1 LRSYSQKIFEKEFL
15 YMHPKRS
22 LLLVALIL
30 SILAWSA
37 IAPRPVYAASVRYAV
52 PDGSTTGDC
61 LSWATACTLQHAL
74 ASAVSGDQIWV
85 KMGTYTPGTAGERTA
100 TFTLKNGVTL
110 YGGFPTGTTESR
122 LMDRSY
128 ISYPTILSGD
138 LNGNGIDHND
148 AYRVVT
154 ASHTDSSA
162 VLDGFTITGGNANGD
177 ATQRSGSGIYID
189 TGSPT
194 LRNLVI
200 SANETDG
207 IGAGV
212 YLYQSSPILDHVT
225 FSNNLARMYG
235 GAMYAYLSSLS
246 LTNVI
251 FDNNTVNGGDGGALY
266 LYGGSAT
273 LSNVSFRGNIAI
285 PVGAGTGTQAGG
297 SGGALYVTGSD
308 PILNN
313 VIFSQNV
320 AGGNG
325 GALDLENSN
334 PILSNVT
341 FSGNGDI
348 STLSGRA
355 IYMNNSSPQIR
366 NSIIWG
372 DGTLVTAIFGSDP
385 VYTRVILR
393 GGGAGTLDA
402 DPLFEFAGAHN
413 LNLRPASPAINYG
426 DNTVTAP
433 GLPATDRNG
442 YPRIADGTVDL
453 GAYENQ
459 GPYNNAPVLSGSMS
473 DLALLE
479 DPVSNPGHKVSDLL
493 AGHVSDADGTA
504 AGAGMV
510 IYAVDNTNGDW
521 QFSNDGGTTWTALGV
536 VYGISSTLL
545 GPDAFVRFTPTT
557 DWSGPTTL
565 SFRAWDIPPDLRTSG
580 TLNVNSDVNGGR
592 TSFSAATG
600 TITLVVTP
608 VNDAPSFTGGA
619 DQVVLKDGA
628 AQTVSA
634 WATDISAGPSDEAGQ
649 ALNFIAD
656 NDNHALFSTQPAIS
670 VDGTLTYTP
679 AAGAIGSATVSV
691 SLHDDGGTADGGVD
705 TSAVQTFTI
714 VVTPAKVFVK
724 ANATGAGNGTSWT
737 DAYTSLQTA
746 LARTTAGCEIWV
758 AAATYK
764 PGAAGNNDAAFTL
777 KEGVAIYGGFAG
789 TEDDRDARNWK
800 IHPTILSG
808 DLNGDA
814 THDDND
820 AYHVVMASAVSNATV
835 LDGFTITGGNALGG
849 EHEIA
854 TGGGMA
860 LSSSSLTLS
869 NLIFSDNAAT
879 MGGGMALYNS
889 SSPTLNNVAFH
900 GNHAIVTGG
909 GMDLNDNSSPILNNV
924 VFHGNHTDSYGGGM
938 ALTSSNP
945 ILNNVIFSGNHA
957 DEMGGGMVL
966 VSSDPILSN
975 VTFSGN
981 NAVISGGGILL
992 AGSKPQVRNSI
1003 LWGNTAGSGAQVE
1016 NYLNSSAPVY
1026 TWVLIQGG
1034 GGTLDADPQFVD
1046 ADGPDGVSGT
1056 PDDNLRLNFGSP
1068 AIDVGDNFAC
1078 PFIDLDGLSRPGDGN
1093 ADGTATCDLGAYEA
1107 GEMLCAAPYNFTK
1120 QSGVSIQV
1128 DTPGNLACL
1137 YVDEMGSD
1145 HAHATSGIQTG
1156 RYWLIRG
1163 LQNDKISPASG
1174 FSLTLTL
1181 PVSMTPDSKDK
1192 VCRYT
1197 GSAQTWDCG
1206 LTDFDAGAK
1215 TITRSGITALS
1226 DWAVGNDVAT
1236 AVLLVSLDARAE
1248 TSVPVVVI
1256 LLVAMFGGAIG
1267 AARRK

>member
-1 LRSYSQKIFEKEFL
+1 
-15 YMHPKRS
+15 MHPKRS
-22 LLLVALIL
+22 LLLVVLVL
-30 SILAWSA
+30 NILAWSLVS
-37 IAPRPVYAASVRYAV
+37 PRSVYAASVRYAV
-52 PDGSTTGDC
+52 PDGLTTGDC
-61 LSWATACTLQHAL
+61 LSWATACTLQRAL

-207 IGAGV
+207 IGAGL
-212 YLYQSSPILDHVT
+212 YLYQSSPILERVT

-235 GAMYAYLSSLS
+235 GAMYAFSSSPS

-251 FDNNTVNGGDGGALY
+251 FDNNTVDGGDGGALY
-266 LYGGSAT
+266 LHNSSPT

-285 PVGAGTGTQAGG
+285 PIVSGNTSAGGSGGAMYVSSASNLSLSNVVFSRNVAGG
-297 SGGALYVTGSD
+297 SGGAL
-308 PILNN
+308 
-313 VIFSQNV
+313 
-320 AGGNG
+320 
-325 GALDLENSN
+325 DLEYSN

-341 FSGNGDI
+341 FSRNEAKFGG
-348 STLSGRA
+348 GA
-355 IYMNNSSPQIR
+355 IFMNNSSPQIR

-372 DGTLVTAIFGSDP
+372 DGSPVAAVFGGVP
-385 VYTRVILR
+385 VYTRVILQ

-402 DPLFEFAGAHN
+402 DPLFEFALADN
-413 LNLRPASPAINYG
+413 LHLRPASPALNYG

-433 GLPATDRNG
+433 GLPATDLDG

-453 GAYENQ
+453 GAYENR
-459 GPYNNAPVLSGSMS
+459 GPYNTAPVLSGSMS

-479 DPVSNPGHKVSDLL
+479 DPASNPGHKVSDILS
-493 AGHVSDADGTA
+493 GHVADVDGTA
-504 AGAGMV
+504 AGAGMA
-510 IYAVDNTNGDW
+510 IYAVDNTNGAW
-521 QFSNDGGTTWTALGV
+521 QFSNDGGTTWTMLPGTV
-536 VYGISSTLL
+536 SGTSSTLL
-545 GPDAFVRFTPTT
+545 GPDAFVRFMPNA
-557 DWSGPTTL
+557 DWGSTTTL

-580 TLNVNSDVNGGR
+580 TIHVNSDVNGGR

-608 VNDAPSFTGGA
+608 VNDVPSFTGGA
-619 DQVVLKDGA
+619 DQVALKDGG

-634 WATDISAGPSDEAGQ
+634 WATDISTGPGDEAAQ
-649 ALNFIAD
+649 ALNFIVD
-656 NDNHALFSTQPAIS
+656 NDNHALFSAQPAIS
-670 VDGTLTYTP
+670 ADGTLTYTP

-705 TSAVQTFTI
+705 TSATQTFTI
-714 VVTPAKVFVK
+714 FVTPARVFVK

-737 DAYTSLQTA
+737 DAYTDLQTA

-764 PGAAGNNDAAFTL
+764 PGTAGDNAAAFTL
-777 KEGVAIYGGFAG
+777 KNGVAIYGGFAG
-789 TEDDRDARNWK
+789 TEGSLAERNWK
-800 IHPTILSG
+800 VHPTILSG

-820 AYHVVMASAVSNATV
+820 AYHVVMASAVSSAT

-849 EHEIA
+849 EHETA

-869 NLIFSDNAAT
+869 NLIFSDNAAA

-889 SSPTLNNVAFH
+889 SSPTLNNVAFQ
-900 GNHAIVTGG
+900 GNHAVVTGG
-909 GMDLNDNSSPILNNV
+909 GMDLNDNSSPTLNNV
-924 VFHGNHTDSYGGGM
+924 IFHGNHTDSYGGGM
-938 ALTSSNP
+938 TLTSSNP

-957 DEMGGGMVL
+957 DEIGGGMVL
-966 VSSDPILSN
+966 VDSAPILSN

-981 NAVISGGGILL
+981 HAVTSGGGMLMYR
-992 AGSKPQVRNSI
+992 SNPQVRNSI
-1003 LWGNTAGSGAQVE
+1003 LWGNTAGSGAQV
-1016 NYLNSSAPVY
+1016 YDYGGSTPVY
-1026 TWVLIQGG
+1026 DQVLIQGG
-1034 GGTLDADPQFVD
+1034 GGPLDADPQFVD
-1046 ADGPDGVSGT
+1046 ADGSDGVYGT

-1078 PFIDLDGLSRPGDGN
+1078 PFIDLDGLPRPGDGDAN
-1093 ADGTATCDLGAYEA
+1093 GTATCDLGAYEA
-1107 GEMLCAAPYNFTK
+1107 GEMICAAPYTFAN

-1145 HAHATSGIQTG
+1145 HANATSQIQTG

-1163 LQNDKISPASG
+1163 LQSNKTDPASG

-1181 PVSMTPDSKDK
+1181 PTNLIPDSKDK
-1192 VCRYT
+1192 LCRYT
-1197 GSAQTWDCG
+1197 GSAQNWNCAASG
-1206 LTDFDAGAK
+1206 FDAGAK
-1215 TITRSGITALS
+1215 TITRAGITALS
-1226 DWAVGNDVAT
+1226 DWAVGNDAPT
-1236 AVLLVSLDARAE
+1236 AVRLVSLGARAE
-1248 TSVPVVVI
+1248 TQSMPVALI
-1256 LLVAMFGGAIG
+1256 LLVVMFGVVW
-1267 AARRK
+1267 AARNFKK